1 MLKNEYFVA
10 IRNDEFWF
18 RADGVVVNLK
28 VIAPDNRKINKNV
41 KWVESDSRE
50 DAASIAGKKYKSLHF
65 ATINNDKLNA
75 HFINAAF
82 WLQDKKNNASNRK

>member
-1 MLKNEYFVA
+1 LLKNEYFVA

-41 KWVESDSRE
+41 K
-50 DAASIAGKKYKSLHF
+50 
-65 ATINNDKLNA
+65 
-75 HFINAAF
+75 
-82 WLQDKKNNASNRK
+82 

>member
-1 MLKNEYFVA
+1 LLKNEYFVA

-41 KWVESDSRE
+41 KWVESDS
-50 DAASIAGKKYKSLHF
+50 IALKKYKSLHF